1 MGNELDWGWVKDVEY
16 LLFLVDKQRYLC
28 GRGVD
33 ELWVSAVF
41 LGKAQVRGVV
51 ACG

>member
-1 MGNELDWGWVKDVEY
+1 VGNEANWGWVKDVEY

-41 LGKAQVRGVV
+41 LGKAQVRSLK

>member
-1 MGNELDWGWVKDVEY
+1 MGNEVDWRLVKGVEY
-16 LLFLVDKQRYLC
+16 SLFLVDKQRYLC

-41 LGKAQVRGVV
+41 LGKAQVRSVV